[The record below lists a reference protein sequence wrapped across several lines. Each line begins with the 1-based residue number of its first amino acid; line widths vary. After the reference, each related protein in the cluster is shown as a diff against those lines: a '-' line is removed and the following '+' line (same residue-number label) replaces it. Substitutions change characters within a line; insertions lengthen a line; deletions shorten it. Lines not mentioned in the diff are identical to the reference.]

1 MAGKDKRQCKTAGY
15 ARPVYLVDGART
27 PFLRAQG
34 RHGPFSAADLAVAV
48 GRGLLLR
55 QSFDPGELD
64 ELILGCVIPA
74 PNEANIARVVALR
87 LGCGEQVP
95 AWTVQ
100 RNCASGM
107 QALAT
112 AAERIAAGYSDLI
125 LAGGTEAMS
134 HAPLLWR
141 PEMAALLGDWQQA
154 KSIGQKLKLLGQLRP
169 GHFKPVISLLKGL
182 TDPTTG
188 LIMGQTAENLATR
201 FNISRQAMDD
211 FALESHARLAAAIDA
226 DGFSEIIPLFTTDG
240 RVIETDE
247 GLRRDV
253 GREKLARLKPIFD
266 RHYGR
271 VTAAN
276 SSQVTD
282 GAALLLLAS
291 EAAVEKYQLPVLGR
305 LLDTAWAGLAPEEM
319 GLGPVYAMD
328 ALLQNNPQ
336 AAKQIDLWEMNEAF
350 AAQVLACLEALNDE
364 AWQLQELRHKTF
376 VPKIDRKLLN
386 VDGGAVAIGHPV
398 GASGARIVLHLL
410 HALRQRGGGRGI
422 ASLCIGG
429 GQGGAMLV
437 ETGEKSRPTRKGG

>member
-1 MAGKDKRQCKTAGY
+1 MASKNKQSGPVGY

-34 RHGPFSAADLAVAV
+34 RPGPFSAADLAVAA
-48 GRGLLLR
+48 GRGLLAR
-55 QSFDPGELD
+55 QNFSPEDLD
-64 ELILGCVIPA
+64 EVIIGCVIPA
-74 PNEANIARVVALR
+74 PDEANIGRVISLR
-87 LGCGEQVP
+87 LGCGNGVT

-112 AAERIAAGYSDLI
+112 AAERISAGYSELI

-134 HAPLLWR
+134 HAPVLFGNSMVGLL
-141 PEMAALLGDWQQA
+141 ADWQQA
-154 KSIGQKLKLLGQLRP
+154 KSFGDKLKIFSRLRP
-169 GHFKPVISLLKGL
+169 GHFKPVIGLLTGL

-188 LIMGQTAENLATR
+188 LLMGQTAENLATR
-201 FNISRQAMDD
+201 FNLSREDMD
-211 FALESHARLAAAIDA
+211 AYSIESHTRLATGIDA
-226 DGFSEIIPLFTTDG
+226 GHFEEIIPLFTTDG
-240 RVIETDE
+240 RAVNSDE
-247 GLRRDV
+247 GLRREANKDSMA
-253 GREKLARLKPIFD
+253 KLKPFFD

-282 GAALLLLAS
+282 GAALLVLAS
-291 EAAVEKYQLPVLGR
+291 EEAVARYQLPILGQ
-305 LLDTAWAGLAPEEM
+305 LIDTSWSGLQPEEM

-328 ALLQNNPQ
+328 ALLRKHAD
-336 AAKQIDLWEMNEAF
+336 AAREIDLWEINEAF
-350 AAQVLACLEALNDE
+350 AAQVLACLAALDDDE
-364 AWQLQELRHKTF
+364 WQRQELGDLS
-376 VPKIDRKLLN
+376 VIPAIDPNCLN

-410 HALRQRGGGRGI
+410 QALRRRGGGTGV

-429 GQGGAMLV
+429 GQGGAMLIEV
-437 ETGEKSRPTRKGG
+437 KGE

>member
-1 MAGKDKRQCKTAGY
+1 MASKNKQSGPVGY

-34 RHGPFSAADLAVAV
+34 RPGPFSAADLAVAA
-48 GRGLLLR
+48 GRGLLAR
-55 QSFDPGELD
+55 QNFSPENLD
-64 ELILGCVIPA
+64 EVIIGCVIPA
-74 PNEANIARVVALR
+74 PDEANIGRVISLR
-87 LGCGEQVP
+87 LGCGNGVT

-112 AAERIAAGYSDLI
+112 AAERISAGYSELI

-134 HAPLLWR
+134 HAPVLFGNSMVGLL
-141 PEMAALLGDWQQA
+141 ADWQQA
-154 KSIGQKLKLLGQLRP
+154 KSFGDKLKIFSRLRP
-169 GHFKPVISLLKGL
+169 GHFKPVIGLLKGL

-188 LIMGQTAENLATR
+188 LLMGQTAENLATR
-201 FNISRQAMDD
+201 FNLSREDMD
-211 FALESHARLAAAIDA
+211 AYSIESHTRLATGIDA
-226 DGFSEIIPLFTTDG
+226 GHFEEIIPLFTTDG
-240 RVIETDE
+240 RAVNSDE
-247 GLRRDV
+247 GLRREANKDSMA
-253 GREKLARLKPIFD
+253 KLKPFFD

-282 GAALLLLAS
+282 GAALLVLAS
-291 EAAVEKYQLPVLGR
+291 EEAVARYQLPILGQ
-305 LLDTAWAGLAPEEM
+305 LIDTSWSGLQPEEM

-328 ALLQNNPQ
+328 ALLRKHAD
-336 AAKQIDLWEMNEAF
+336 AAREIDLWEINEAF
-350 AAQVLACLEALNDE
+350 AAQVLACLAALDDDE
-364 AWQLQELRHKTF
+364 WQRQELGDLS
-376 VPKIDRKLLN
+376 VIPAIDPNCLN

-410 HALRQRGGGRGI
+410 QALRRRGGGTGV

-429 GQGGAMLV
+429 GQGGAMLIEV
-437 ETGEKSRPTRKGG
+437 KGE

>member
-1 MAGKDKRQCKTAGY
+1 MASKNKQSGPVGY

-34 RHGPFSAADLAVAV
+34 RPGPFSAADLAVAA
-48 GRGLLLR
+48 GRGLLAR
-55 QSFDPGELD
+55 QSFSPEELD
-64 ELILGCVIPA
+64 EVIIGCVIPA
-74 PNEANIARVVALR
+74 PDEANIGRVISLR
-87 LGCGEQVP
+87 LGCGNGVT

-112 AAERIAAGYSDLI
+112 AAERISAGYSELI

-134 HAPLLWR
+134 HAPVLFGNSMVGLL
-141 PEMAALLGDWQQA
+141 ADWQQA
-154 KSIGQKLKLLGQLRP
+154 KSIGNKLKVISRLRP
-169 GHFKPVISLLKGL
+169 GHLKPVIGLLKGL

-188 LIMGQTAENLATR
+188 LLMGQTAENLATR
-201 FNISRQAMDD
+201 FNISREDMD
-211 FALESHARLAAAIDA
+211 AYSIESHTRLASGIDA
-226 DGFSEIIPLFTTDG
+226 GHFEEIIPLFTTDG
-240 RVIETDE
+240 RAVNSDE
-247 GLRRDV
+247 GLRREV
-253 GREKLARLKPIFD
+253 NKESMAKLKPFFD

-282 GAALLLLAS
+282 GAALLVLAS
-291 EAAVEKYQLPVLGR
+291 EEAVERYQLPILGQ
-305 LLDTAWAGLAPEEM
+305 LIDTSWSGLPPEEM

-328 ALLQNNPQ
+328 ALLRKHAD
-336 AAKQIDLWEMNEAF
+336 AAKMIDLWEINEAF
-350 AAQVLACLEALNDE
+350 AAQVLACLAALKDD
-364 AWQLQELRHKTF
+364 AWQQQELG
-376 VPKIDRKLLN
+376 VQSIIPAIDPNCLN

-410 HALRQRGGGRGI
+410 QALRRRGGGKGV

-429 GQGGAMLV
+429 GQGGAMLIEV
-437 ETGEKSRPTRKGG
+437 KGE

>member
-1 MAGKDKRQCKTAGY
+1 MASKNKQSGPVGY

-34 RHGPFSAADLAVAV
+34 RPGPFSAADLAVAA
-48 GRGLLLR
+48 GRGLLAR
-55 QSFDPGELD
+55 QNFSPEDLD
-64 ELILGCVIPA
+64 EVIIGCVIPA
-74 PNEANIARVVALR
+74 PDEANIGRVISLR
-87 LGCGEQVP
+87 LGCGNGVT

-112 AAERIAAGYSDLI
+112 AAERISAGYSELI

-134 HAPLLWR
+134 HAPVLFGNSMVGLL
-141 PEMAALLGDWQQA
+141 ADWQQA
-154 KSIGQKLKLLGQLRP
+154 KSFGDKLKIFSRLRP
-169 GHFKPVISLLKGL
+169 GHFKPVIGLLKGL

-188 LIMGQTAENLATR
+188 LLMGQTAENLATR
-201 FNISRQAMDD
+201 FNLSREDMD
-211 FALESHARLAAAIDA
+211 AYSIESHTRLATGIDA
-226 DGFSEIIPLFTTDG
+226 GHFEEIIPLFTTDG
-240 RVIETDE
+240 RAVNSDE
-247 GLRRDV
+247 GLRREANKDSMA
-253 GREKLARLKPIFD
+253 KLKPFFD

-282 GAALLLLAS
+282 GAALLVLAS
-291 EAAVEKYQLPVLGR
+291 EEAVARYQLPILGQ
-305 LLDTAWAGLAPEEM
+305 LIDTSWSGLQPEEM

-328 ALLQNNPQ
+328 ALLRKHAD
-336 AAKQIDLWEMNEAF
+336 AAREIDLWEINEAF
-350 AAQVLACLEALNDE
+350 AAQVLACLAALDDDE
-364 AWQLQELRHKTF
+364 WQRQELGDLS
-376 VPKIDRKLLN
+376 VIPAIDPNCLN

-410 HALRQRGGGRGI
+410 QALRRRGGGTGV

-429 GQGGAMLV
+429 GQGGAMLIEV
-437 ETGEKSRPTRKGG
+437 KGE

>member
-1 MAGKDKRQCKTAGY
+1 MVSQNKQSGPVGY

-34 RHGPFSAADLAVAV
+34 RPGSFSAADLGVAA
-48 GRGLLLR
+48 GRGLLAR
-55 QSFDPGELD
+55 QNFNPEDLD
-64 ELILGCVIPA
+64 EVIIGCVIPA
-74 PNEANIARVVALR
+74 PDEANIGRVISLR
-87 LGCGEQVP
+87 LGCGNGVT

-112 AAERIAAGYSDLI
+112 AAERISAGYSDLI

-134 HAPLLWR
+134 HAPVLFGHSMVGLL
-141 PEMAALLGDWQQA
+141 ADWQQA
-154 KSIGQKLKLLGQLRP
+154 KSFGDKLKIFSRLRP
-169 GHFKPVISLLKGL
+169 GHFKPVIGLLKGL

-188 LIMGQTAENLATR
+188 LLMGQTAENLATR
-201 FNISRQAMDD
+201 FNISREDMD
-211 FALESHARLAAAIDA
+211 AYSIESHNRLATGIDA
-226 DGFSEIIPLFTTDG
+226 GHFEEIIPLFTTDG
-240 RVIETDE
+240 RAVNSDE
-247 GLRRDV
+247 GLRREANKDSMA
-253 GREKLARLKPIFD
+253 KLKPFFD

-282 GAALLLLAS
+282 GAALLVLAS
-291 EAAVEKYQLPVLGR
+291 EEAVARYQLPILGQ
-305 LLDTAWAGLAPEEM
+305 LIDTSWSGLPPEEM

-328 ALLQNNPQ
+328 ALLRKH
-336 AAKQIDLWEMNEAF
+336 ADATRAIDLWEINEAF
-350 AAQVLACLEALNDE
+350 AAQVLACLAALDDDE
-364 AWQLQELRHKTF
+364 WQRQELGDLS
-376 VPKIDRKLLN
+376 VIPAIDPNCLN

-410 HALRQRGGGRGI
+410 QALRRRGGGTGV

-429 GQGGAMLV
+429 GQGGAMLIEV
-437 ETGEKSRPTRKGG
+437 KGE